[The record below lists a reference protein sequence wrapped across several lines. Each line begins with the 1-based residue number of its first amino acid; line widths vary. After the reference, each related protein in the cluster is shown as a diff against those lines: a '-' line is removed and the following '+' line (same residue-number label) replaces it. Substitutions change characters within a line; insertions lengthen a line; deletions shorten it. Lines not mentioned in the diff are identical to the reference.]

1 MLKPLHVKI
10 SEEAFELLEKMHR
23 VSDIPKSRLVD
34 RALRA
39 VAKDYEDSPKALKL
53 LRAIE
58 EADRDLAEGR
68 ARLAEDVF
76 ADIEKNLKRRKR
88 RAA

>member
-10 SEEAFELLEKMHR
+10 SEEAFELLEKMHQI
-23 VSDIPKSRLVD
+23 SEIPKSRLVE
-34 RALRA
+34 RALRS
-39 VAKDYEDSPKALKL
+39 VVKDYEDAPKALKL

-58 EADRDLAEGR
+58 EADKDLEEGR